1 MIMLELK
8 ERDMMMRFLQ
18 RNYPTHRLKHN
29 MRFKRTI
36 ILDDGQGYHLSDKE
50 NQIRLFYGLLEVLRV
65 VFYSDENL
73 SRNVVKEFLHMK

>member
-1 MIMLELK
+1 
-8 ERDMMMRFLQ
+8 
-18 RNYPTHRLKHN
+18 